1 MLNHHNSKPLIGIT
15 TGVRRD
21 SETNF
26 TTLVAYEAN
35 VNALERAGALPIL
48 IPSTLSDDALRG
60 IYERLDGVLLPGG
73 GDIDP
78 KYWNEAIHPTVY
90 DIEPARDHT
99 EITLAR
105 WAVDDD
111 RPLFGIC
118 RGHQVFN
125 VALGGSLIQDIPSQ
139 VDAPLPH
146 ANFRPSPRDLRA
158 HTVTVSADSRLA
170 SIIGVEANL
179 PVNSIHHQ
187 SVREVPSAAGVV
199 VTAESPDGIV
209 EATEIPGKRFALS
222 VQWHPEDLTAD
233 DRMFNLFCAFVQAS
247 REG

>member
-1 MLNHHNSKPLIGIT
+1 MPNPHNPKPLIGIT
-15 TGVRRD
+15 TGIRRE
-21 SETNF
+21 SATNF

-35 VNALERAGALPIL
+35 VNALERAGALPVL
-48 IPSTLSDDALRG
+48 IPSTLSDEALRG
-60 IYERLDGVLLPGG
+60 IYDRLDGVLLPGG

-78 KYWNEAIHPTVY
+78 KYWNEALHPTVY

-105 WAVDDD
+105 WAVEDD

-125 VALGGSLIQDIPSQ
+125 VALGGSLIQDIPSL
-139 VDAPLPH
+139 VENPLAH
-146 ANFRPSPRDLRA
+146 ANFRPAPRDLLS
-158 HTVTVSADSRLA
+158 HSVSVLPGSRLA
-170 SIIGVEANL
+170 SIVGNEANL

-187 SVREVPSAAGVV
+187 SVRDVPNAAGVV
-199 VTAESPDGIV
+199 VTAESPDGII

-233 DRMFNLFCAFVQAS
+233 EQMFNLFCAFVQAA
-247 REG
+247 RE

>member
-1 MLNHHNSKPLIGIT
+1 MSDDNHKPLIGIT
-15 TGVRRD
+15 TGIRRD
-21 SETNF
+21 SDTNF

-35 VNALERAGALPIL
+35 VNALERAGALPVL

-78 KYWNEAIHPTVY
+78 KYWNEPLHPTVY
-90 DIEPARDHT
+90 DVEPARDHT

-105 WAVDDD
+105 WAVADD

-125 VALGGSLIQDIPSQ
+125 VAMGGSLIQDIPSQ
-139 VDAPLPH
+139 VQSPLPH
-146 ANFRPSPRDLRA
+146 ANFRPNPRTLLS
-158 HTVTVSADSRLA
+158 HTIAVDPHSRLA
-170 SIIGVEANL
+170 SIVGATADL

-187 SVREVPSAAGVV
+187 SVRDVPTAAGVV
-199 VTAESPDGIV
+199 VTAESPDGII
-209 EATEIPGKRFALS
+209 EATEIPGKRFALT

-233 DRMFNLFCAFVQAS
+233 EQMFNLFCAFVEAA
-247 REG
+247 REA